1 MERVSCCSQG
11 LIVNSSAE
19 TALRKLGC
27 SIEMA
32 GIGLRGQETGCGVD
46 FLVESIRYKSSQL
59 RHVLRHKCWI
69 KRATSTAKET
79 QS

>member
-1 MERVSCCSQG
+1 MTWRINWLTCNKRPECRRPVSMERVSCCSQG

-46 FLVESIRYKSSQL
+46 FLVESLIF
-59 RHVLRHKCWI
+59 
-69 KRATSTAKET
+69 
-79 QS
+79 